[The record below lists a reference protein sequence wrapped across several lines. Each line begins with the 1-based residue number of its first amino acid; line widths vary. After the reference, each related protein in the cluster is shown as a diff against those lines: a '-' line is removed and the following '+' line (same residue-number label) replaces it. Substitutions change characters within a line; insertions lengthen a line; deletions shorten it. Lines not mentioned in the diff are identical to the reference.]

1 MDALPQEVRQEVVMR
16 AAQIDGQSLTA
27 YRFQSRESSQAMREN
42 VNRHFRDAGRQVV
55 EVTRGEWQIVSARG
69 QDGLDSVQL
78 RATAIGT
85 EGMATQW
92 RWRAAAHPG
101 GRIHGSHTLA
111 SDGVAL
117 PVLQWLPAG
126 ARIVRQIIHDD
137 PSRAAATVVALVD
150 DPPDAAARHVRQR
163 ARGDGFQ
170 IDPTLGMPA
179 QGAAWY
185 RGSASAHEASSGE
198 AIALRRREE
207 EVICTVSRHREATA
221 VVMHWSRPQ

>member
-1 MDALPQEVRQEVVMR
+1 MRQLV
-16 AAQIDGQSLTA
+16 
-27 YRFQSRESSQAMREN
+27 
-42 VNRHFRDAGRQVV
+42 
-55 EVTRGEWQIVSARG
+55 
-69 QDGLDSVQL
+69 
-78 RATAIGT
+78 
-85 EGMATQW
+85 
-92 RWRAAAHPG
+92 
-101 GRIHGSHTLA
+101 
-111 SDGVAL
+111 
-117 PVLQWLPAG
+117 
-126 ARIVRQIIHDD
+126 HDD

-185 RGSASAHEASSGE
+185 RGSTGAQEASSGE

>member
-16 AAQIDGQSLTA
+16 AAQIDGHSLTA
-27 YRFQSRESSQAMREN
+27 YRFHSRESTQRLRET
-42 VNRHFRDAGRQVV
+42 VNRHFRDAGRKVV
-55 EVTRGEWQIVSARG
+55 EVTRGDWQIVSARG

-78 RATAIGT
+78 RATAMGT

-101 GRIHGSHTLA
+101 GMPHGSRTLP
-111 SDGVAL
+111 SEGMAL
-117 PVLQWLPAG
+117 PVLKWLPAG
-126 ARIVRQIIHDD
+126 ARIVRQMVHDD

-150 DPPDAAARHVRQR
+150 DPPDVAARHVRQR

-185 RGSASAHEASSGE
+185 RGGAGPHEASSGE

-207 EVICTVSRHREATA
+207 EVIATVSRHRDATA